1 VDGYQDAAGSYT
13 LTLTCTSAQV
23 CDHPLTGVSL
33 SGPSSGETGETL
45 AFTASPQPPNAT
57 LPIAYTWSAD
67 GLLTGQ
73 GTSSATYRWDTAGG
87 KTVQVTARNCG
98 DLDFS
103 DSQPV
108 DVTEP
113 CTQVADVDLSLVS
126 VGDIYTG
133 TVVAF
138 SADIAP
144 DSAGKP
150 YTYTIDYDDGH
161 TATSTSSDD
170 PLTTALNH
178 TFDAAGTYDVEIKV
192 WNCDMTEAQAATDS
206 ARVVVD
212 EYGEDYAYI
221 YLPLVM
227 RSR

>member
-1 VDGYQDAAGSYT
+1 
-13 LTLTCTSAQV
+13 
-23 CDHPLTGVSL
+23 
-33 SGPSSGETGETL
+33 
-45 AFTASPQPPNAT
+45 
-57 LPIAYTWSAD
+57 
-67 GLLTGQ
+67 
-73 GTSSATYRWDTAGG
+73 
-87 KTVQVTARNCG
+87 
-98 DLDFS
+98 
-103 DSQPV
+103 
-108 DVTEP
+108 
-113 CTQVADVDLSLVS
+113 VDLSLVS
-126 VGDIYTG
+126 AGDIYTG

-161 TATSTSSDD
+161 TATSTGSEDPLTTALSHTFDAAGIYDVEIKVWNCDMTEAQARTDSVRVVVTERPVTCDEVTGTALALLTSGDIYTDTLVAFSADIAPDSAGKPYTYTIDYDDGHTTTSTSSDD
-170 PLTTALNH
+170 PLTTVLNH
-178 TFDAAGTYDVEIKV
+178 TFDAVGTYDVEIKV

-212 EYGEDYAYI
+212 EYGEDYTYI